1 MQKQYKCF
9 TDILLD
15 LMDQWELLEKKL
27 KKNYQI
33 WLVSDITIKY
43 KVEVILYFLVI
54 LSKKKY
60 LQLSKPYSSE

>member
-1 MQKQYKCF
+1 
-9 TDILLD
+9 
-15 LMDQWELLEKKL
+15 MDQWELLEKKL

-60 LQLSKPYSSE
+60 LQLSKPYSSEYFWWSVATL